1 MADAYLQSLL
11 GDGETIRS
19 EASQHPVALIRF
31 ALQPILV
38 LGAALVC
45 LAIGMWLTP
54 DGEGLF
60 SNIVRWFD
68 TLLGLVTAG
77 LFILAVFWLPI
88 QAFRWLQ
95 RRYLVTDRRV
105 LYVEGV
111 LRKSSADA
119 GLSMITD
126 VGFRQGVIGRR
137 LGYGDLVVATASSR
151 PLRFRQMRD
160 ALEFKKAIMASQQA
174 TIEARA
180 DQILAAKGL
189 APTVATTAAAVVAA
203 EPKPEAPAT
212 PPQPAWDGSDVP
224 QMHEDDAPPS
234 DPAIFGS
241 PGASTGP
248 DDAEGT
254 AEPAG
259 VVDEAAPPDTAEA
272 TLVAAATDVA
282 VAEAESVTVDSPH
295 AESDTAEAASVGD
308 EPTHPDPDMA
318 EADDDNPEA
327 PGATQAVAASP
338 IESSS
343 GDHVAA
349 LDQADS
355 AIGGLTQ
362 SADGS
367 GADSV
372 TSALARL
379 AELRDSGAITAA
391 EFESRK
397 QELLDRL

>member
-38 LGAALVC
+38 LGAALLC

-60 SNIVRWFD
+60 SNMVRWFD

-137 LGYGDLVVATASSR
+137 LGYGDLVIATASSR

-160 ALEFKKAIMASQQA
+160 ALEFKKAIMAAQQA

-189 APTVATTAAAVVAA
+189 APTVAATAATVVAA
-203 EPKPEAPAT
+203 EPTPAAPAT

-224 QMHEDDAPPS
+224 QMHEDDAPPG

-259 VVDEAAPPDTAEA
+259 VVDEAAPRDTAEA
-272 TLVAAATDVA
+272 TVVAAATDVA
-282 VAEAESVTVDSPH
+282 VAEAEGVMVDSPH
-295 AESDTAEAASVGD
+295 AESDTAEAASAVD
-308 EPTHPDPDMA
+308 EATDPDPETS
-318 EADDDNPEA
+318 EADHENPEA
-327 PGATQAVAASP
+327 AGATQAAAASP
-338 IESSS
+338 IESPS
-343 GDHVAA
+343 GDYVAA

-362 SADGS
+362 GADGS